1 MKGGNKKDDRKDSD
15 EPMSWDQVVALTH
28 KENVSLRPTL
38 SDDMD
43 AAILALIRSCWAD
56 DPELR
61 PSFSVILVRLDATKR
76 RNAMRLKEE
85 EAEED
90 ETELRNAIRS
100 FHDLMW
106 ILRSSD
112 ASLSGALDL
121 QSLLDA
127 GTTVKAVDDVLDK
140 IVNSEKGPDSIR
152 SLACTLS
159 SLF

>member
-1 MKGGNKKDDRKDSD
+1 MLRSSPRACDRLRPPYSDIMKGGSKKDDRKDSD

-85 EAEED
+85 EAEEEDATRPPGLSPAESMVLVLVLLEED
-90 ETELRNAIRS
+90 EEEA
-100 FHDLMW
+100 
-106 ILRSSD
+106 
-112 ASLSGALDL
+112 GA
-121 QSLLDA
+121 A
-127 GTTVKAVDDVLDK
+127 VAVGTRMPFSMRWSKRPVS
-140 IVNSEKGPDSIR
+140 VNW
-152 SLACTLS
+152 
-159 SLF
+159 